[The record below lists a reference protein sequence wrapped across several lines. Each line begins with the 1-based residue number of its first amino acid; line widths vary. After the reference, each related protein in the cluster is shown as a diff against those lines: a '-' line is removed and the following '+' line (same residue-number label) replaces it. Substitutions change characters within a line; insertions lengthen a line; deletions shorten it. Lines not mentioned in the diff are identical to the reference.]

1 MLWNTISKAPLFQII
16 NPAYREQWF
25 KNIIQYFYDKT
36 GNRITFE
43 YILFYDFNDSIED
56 AEKLLKYARRVPVR
70 INIIEYNPIDGGE
83 FKQAKA
89 AKVDAF
95 KDYLEERGVVINIRR
110 SRGKDI
116 DAACGQLAN
125 KK

>member
-1 MLWNTISKAPLFQII
+1 MKSLRK
-16 NPAYREQWF
+16 
-25 KNIIQYFYDKT
+25 FYDQT

-56 AEKLLKYARRVPVR
+56 AEKLLKYARRIPSKV
-70 INIIEYNPIDGGE
+70 NIIEYNPISEASFTKAEPKTIDRFANHLIKGGV
-83 FKQAKA
+83 ATS
-89 AKVDAF
+89 V
-95 KDYLEERGVVINIRR
+95 RR

-125 KK
+125 KSKVA